1 MGIRYRPQGKIDFVY
16 GRDQTLNQ
24 FNALEI
30 QECYLLSNF
39 NVSLLFK
46 GKQIFSS
53 KTAET
58 AYKVT
63 PSLTK
68 KIFMNLHY
76 SLEQVII
83 TNYERNTY

>member
-1 MGIRYRPQGKIDFVY
+1 MLGIRYRPQGKIDFVY

-53 KTAET
+53 ETAET

-68 KIFMNLHY
+68 KIFRTC
-76 SLEQVII
+76 II
-83 TNYERNTY
+83 L